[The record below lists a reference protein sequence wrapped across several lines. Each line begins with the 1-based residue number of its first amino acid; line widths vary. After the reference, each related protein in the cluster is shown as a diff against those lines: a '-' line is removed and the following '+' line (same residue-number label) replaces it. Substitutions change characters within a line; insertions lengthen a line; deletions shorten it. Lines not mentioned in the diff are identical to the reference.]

1 MFSSIRDRGPHLS
14 VIKNLANAVIGVDI
28 CGGTSPISKGGAR
41 YTAVYLVDNEIKDVR
56 EEITLASLLRM
67 IWRHQPSI
75 VAVDNI
81 FELAPSSKMLIRL
94 LSTFPL
100 GTRLVQVTGAPTQEY
115 ESLMR
120 VAEKHGIRISSKPTP
135 LQTASIVAMLAAKGV
150 GWVVKG
156 LEDEC
161 IITVSKKITP
171 QAGGMSMQR
180 YERLVRSSILRVTRE
195 VKEKLREH
203 GFDYDLIYRKGEGG
217 INGSTFIVYSSRE
230 KLSGII
236 KPYEGHSVRI
246 TIKPVIKRELDFEPL
261 SASPTT
267 NLTSKRGLII
277 GYDPGITAG
286 LSVLTLDGKLL
297 LLKSGKY
304 LTRGEIARQVLK
316 LGIPVIV
323 ASDVKPA
330 TEMTRKLATMF
341 GAILYEPER
350 DLKIDEKKEIV
361 DKFLVSQ
368 ENISKID
375 THMRDALA
383 ASVKAFMHY
392 KSKLQQVE
400 EEARVR
406 GIKGPIEE
414 AKIMVIQGMNI
425 NEALRNLEK
434 RMSADEQRVLTL
446 ESLQKDKDLD
456 SLREK
461 VKELSE
467 QQSKLSSLII
477 ELQTLIER
485 KDNEIKELRER
496 LREEREK
503 VDFAVRKDRKVEML
517 NEHVKR
523 LESMIKRLESDVN
536 ELRERLFNY
545 ESIASRIER
554 GDLVVV
560 KKIENATLNSVKKAI
575 EFKKLRNGELVY
587 LENPMIFD
595 EDGLNEI
602 VKLEPKMIILTVKPA
617 DWLLN
622 FFRSQALPVYLVSET
637 ENNAPKL
644 TWIGSTPFIDREK
657 ILKMAEE
664 ERERLKNEKLRQ
676 MRENLEKI
684 IEEYKKRNNR
694 VI

>member
-1 MFSSIRDRGPHLS
+1 M
-14 VIKNLANAVIGVDI
+14 
-28 CGGTSPISKGGAR
+28 
-41 YTAVYLVDNEIKDVR
+41 
-56 EEITLASLLRM
+56 
-67 IWRHQPSI
+67 
-75 VAVDNI
+75 
-81 FELAPSSKMLIRL
+81 
-94 LSTFPL
+94 
-100 GTRLVQVTGAPTQEY
+100 
-115 ESLMR
+115 
-120 VAEKHGIRISSKPTP
+120 
-135 LQTASIVAMLAAKGV
+135 
-150 GWVVKG
+150 
-156 LEDEC
+156 
-161 IITVSKKITP
+161 
-171 QAGGMSMQR
+171 
-180 YERLVRSSILRVTRE
+180 
-195 VKEKLREH
+195 
-203 GFDYDLIYRKGEGG
+203 
-217 INGSTFIVYSSRE
+217 FIVYSPRE

-261 SASPTT
+261 SAYPTT
-267 NLTSKRGLII
+267 NLTSKKGLII

-286 LSVLTLDGKLL
+286 LSVLTLDGRLL

-316 LGIPVIV
+316 LGVPVIV

-330 TEMTRKLATMF
+330 TEMTKKLATMF

-368 ENISKID
+368 ENISKLD

-383 ASVKAFMHY
+383 ASIKAFMHY
-392 KSKLQQVE
+392 KPKLQQVE
-400 EEARVR
+400 EEAKAR
-406 GIKGPIEE
+406 GFKGPIEE
-414 AKIMVIQGMNI
+414 AKIMVIQGVNI
-425 NEALRNLEK
+425 NEALRTLEK
-434 RMSADEQRVLTL
+434 KMTTDEQRVLTL

-461 VKELSE
+461 VKELIE

-485 KDNEIKELRER
+485 KNSEIRELRER

-517 NEHVKR
+517 NDHVKR
-523 LESMIKRLESDVN
+523 LESMIKKLESDVT

-545 ESIASRIER
+545 ENIASKIEK

-560 KKIENATLNSVKKAI
+560 KKVENATFSSVKKAI
-575 EFKKLRNGELVY
+575 ELKKLRNGELIY
-587 LENPMIFD
+587 LENPVIFD

-602 VKLEPKMIILTVKPA
+602 VKLEPKMIIFTVKPA

-622 FFRSQALPVYLVSET
+622 FFRSQALPVYLIDET
-637 ENNAPKL
+637 SDSVLKL
-644 TWIGSTPFIDREK
+644 VWIGETPFIDKEK
-657 ILKMAEE
+657 VLKMAEE
-664 ERERLKNEKLRQ
+664 EKERLKNEKLRQ
-676 MRENLEKI
+676 MRESLERL

-694 VI
+694 

>member
-1 MFSSIRDRGPHLS
+1 LT
-14 VIKNLANAVIGVDI
+14 NTTVIGVDI
-28 CGGTSPISKGGAR
+28 CSGTSPISKGGAR

-56 EEITLASLLRM
+56 EEITLTSLLRM

-75 VAVDNI
+75 IAIDNI
-81 FELAPSSKMLIRL
+81 FELAPSSKALIRL
-94 LSTFPL
+94 LSTFPP
-100 GTRLVQVTGAPTQEY
+100 GTKLVQVTGAPSQEY
-115 ESLMR
+115 ESLIK
-120 VAEKHGIRISSKPTP
+120 VAEKHGIKIASKPTP
-135 LQTASIVAMLAAKGV
+135 LQTASVVAMLAAKGV
-150 GWVVKG
+150 GWIVKG

-203 GFDYDLIYRKGEGG
+203 GFDYDLIYRRGEGG
-217 INGSTFIVYSSRE
+217 INGSMFIVYSPRE

-261 SASPTT
+261 SAYPTT
-267 NLTSKRGLII
+267 NLTSKKGLII

-286 LSVLTLDGKLL
+286 LSVLTLDGRLL

-316 LGIPVIV
+316 LGVPVIV

-330 TEMTRKLATMF
+330 TEMTKKLATMF

-368 ENISKID
+368 ENISKLD

-383 ASVKAFMHY
+383 ASIKAFMHY
-392 KSKLQQVE
+392 KPKLQQVE
-400 EEARVR
+400 EEAKAR
-406 GIKGPIEE
+406 GFKGPIEE
-414 AKIMVIQGMNI
+414 AKIMVIQGVNI
-425 NEALRNLEK
+425 NEALRTLEK
-434 RMSADEQRVLTL
+434 KMTTDKQRVLTL

-461 VKELSE
+461 VKELIE

-485 KDNEIKELRER
+485 KNSEIRELRER

-517 NEHVKR
+517 NDYVKR
-523 LESMIKRLESDVN
+523 LESMIKKLESDVT

-545 ESIASRIER
+545 ENIASKIEK

-560 KKIENATLNSVKKAI
+560 KKVENATFSSVKKAI
-575 EFKKLRNGELVY
+575 ELKKLRNGELIY
-587 LENPMIFD
+587 LENPVIFD

-602 VKLEPKMIILTVKPA
+602 VKLEPKMIIFIVKPA

-622 FFRSQALPVYLVSET
+622 FFRSQALPVYLIDET
-637 ENNAPKL
+637 SDSALKL
-644 TWIGSTPFIDREK
+644 VWIGETPFIDKEK
-657 ILKMAEE
+657 VLKMAEE
-664 ERERLKNEKLRQ
+664 EKERLKNEKLRQ
-676 MRENLEKI
+676 MRESLERL

-694 VI
+694 